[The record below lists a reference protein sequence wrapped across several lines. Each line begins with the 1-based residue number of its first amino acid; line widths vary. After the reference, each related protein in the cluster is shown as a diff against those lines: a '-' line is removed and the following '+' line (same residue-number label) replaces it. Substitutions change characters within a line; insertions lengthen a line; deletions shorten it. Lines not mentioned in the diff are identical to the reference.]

1 MHLDER
7 GHPDATSDLTQ
18 NKHRAR
24 ESPNSGACEPRWNW
38 LLLRLLARAIRCTR
52 RIAAWIRDAQHLESE
67 AVVAVGGEEASWAG
81 RPRPLSAMIVPRL
94 P

>member
-1 MHLDER
+1 
-7 GHPDATSDLTQ
+7 
-18 NKHRAR
+18 
-24 ESPNSGACEPRWNW
+24 
-38 LLLRLLARAIRCTR
+38 LLRLLARAIRCTR